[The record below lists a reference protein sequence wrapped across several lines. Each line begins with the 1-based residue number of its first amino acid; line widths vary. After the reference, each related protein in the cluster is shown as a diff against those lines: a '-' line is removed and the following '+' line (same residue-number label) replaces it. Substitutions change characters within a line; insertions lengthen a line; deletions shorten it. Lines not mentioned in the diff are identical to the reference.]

1 MTNGQLLSFL
11 TIPTATVLPLPLLP
25 HCRRRRP
32 RASAVPKQGPLCR
45 HRHRTPA
52 AVAADCCRCC
62 CCCCCR
68 LCPTVA
74 DIAVALAPLLT
85 CFRHRHCTTY
95 VIAADCCR
103 RHRRFRRRPTI
114 ATIAVALAPPPPSP
128 SKTRFAAVTSAD
140 AQLSNAISTPLPS
153 PL

>member
-1 MTNGQLLSFL
+1 MTKGQLLSFL
-11 TIPTATVLPLPLLP
+11 TIPAAAILLFLPLP

-45 HRHRTPA
+45 HRNRASA
-52 AVAADCCRCC
+52 AVAADYCH

-68 LCPTVA
+68 LCPTAA
-74 DIAVALAPLLT
+74 DISVALAPLLT
-85 CFRHRHCTTY
+85 CFRHRHCATA
-95 VIAADCCR
+95 VIDADCCR